1 MAAAAPV
8 PPLALELPF
17 ATLAALKQQKK
28 KKKKK
33 EERKIKEYG
42 RKFIE
47 DFPAESRYLDL
58 KYSVLSYVI
67 FLFSF

>member
-17 ATLAALKQQKK
+17 ATLAALKKQK